1 MTPNLRISG
10 DRSIKNKDFTAFLSG
25 IFGEEVRVEAGKLI
39 YEGDNIKGSKVYEK
53 KVGEEE
59 V

>member
-1 MTPNLRISG
+1 M
-10 DRSIKNKDFTAFLSG
+10 
-25 IFGEEVRVEAGKLI
+25 RVEAGKLI